1 MAKKNAAVTVAAT
14 ANPPAAAPAP
24 APAKSNFVYDD
35 KSALLKEV
43 RKLAGEAAKSA
54 IARPEFLIQCSIAG
68 AEGTIQPKP
77 YNHKTKKEKDK
88 SGATVPVKVDDVADV
103 AMAFYNTISKSIEK
117 TAVMDEKEIVRS
129 NGDGDKKSPYLSV
142 RISELRKVVQAAS
155 ENPDFPDILD
165 VKVRPLV
172 IELKTAGAY
181 KGNMQDAFVNVAR
194 AQLKLDEGEELDD
207 DAITVAILP
216 KGGPDRE
223 YTEKGQFEKL
233 LKLARTIRE
242 GTNPDESRGTEG
254 KPAFESEYIDNIIK
268 LCEEYIAE
276 LTPVEEEKAAA

>member
-1 MAKKNAAVTVAAT
+1 MAKSKAAVSLASST
-14 ANPPAAAPAP
+14 ALTPPAAAPAP

-35 KSALLKEV
+35 KSALIKEV

-54 IARPEFLIQCSIAG
+54 IARPEFLVQCAIAG

-88 SGATVPVKVDDVADV
+88 SGASVPVKVDDVAEV
-103 AMAFYNTISKSIEK
+103 AAAFYNSISKSIEK
-117 TAVMDEKEIVRS
+117 TAVVEE
-129 NGDGDKKSPYLSV
+129 KKSNYLDI
-142 RISELRKVVQAAS
+142 RTSELRKVVQASA

-165 VKVRPLV
+165 GRVRPLV
-172 IELKTAGAY
+172 IELKTSGDY

-194 AQLKLDEGEELDD
+194 ASLKLEEGETLDD

-216 KGGPDRE
+216 KGGGGGRE

-233 LKLARTIRE
+233 LKMARTIRD
-242 GTNPDESRGTEG
+242 GTQPDETRGTEG
-254 KPAFESEYIDNIIK
+254 KPAFESEHIDAIIK

-276 LTPVEEEKAAA
+276 LTPTEDVAEAA

>member
-1 MAKKNAAVTVAAT
+1 MAKSKAAVSVAAT
-14 ANPPAAAPAP
+14 ANPPAAAPVP

-54 IARPEFLIQCSIAG
+54 IARPEFLIQCAIAG

-88 SGATVPVKVDDVADV
+88 SGASVPVKVDDVADV

-142 RISELRKVVQAAS
+142 RKVVQAAA

-165 VKVRPLV
+165 GKVRPLV

-194 AQLKLDEGEELDD
+194 ASLKLDEGEELDD

-233 LKLARTIRE
+233 LKLARTIRQ
-242 GTNPDESRGTEG
+242 GTEPDESRGTEG
-254 KPAFESEYIDNIIK
+254 KPAFESEHIDAIIK
-268 LCEEYIAE
+268 LAEEYIAE